1 MLALLPVL
9 DRVRKL
15 AWVRAVMKGM
25 GPAVIGV
32 LVVSL
37 ARLTPAA
44 IPDPLALLILI
55 ATIATALAL
64 RLGPFKLMG
73 GGAVVGVLR
82 GQLPLE
88 VLSHHF

>member
-1 MLALLPVL
+1 VL
-9 DRVRKL
+9 DRVRQL

-32 LVVSL
+32 LGVSL

-44 IPDPLALLILI
+44 VPDPLALLILI
-55 ATIATALAL
+55 ATVAAAIAL
-64 RLGPFKLMG
+64 RAGAFQLMG

-82 GQLPLE
+82 GQLPLGA
-88 VLSHHF
+88 LTRHF

>member
-44 IPDPLALLILI
+44 IPI
-55 ATIATALAL
+55 
-64 RLGPFKLMG
+64 RW
-73 GGAVVGVLR
+73 R
-82 GQLPLE
+82 C
-88 VLSHHF
+88 